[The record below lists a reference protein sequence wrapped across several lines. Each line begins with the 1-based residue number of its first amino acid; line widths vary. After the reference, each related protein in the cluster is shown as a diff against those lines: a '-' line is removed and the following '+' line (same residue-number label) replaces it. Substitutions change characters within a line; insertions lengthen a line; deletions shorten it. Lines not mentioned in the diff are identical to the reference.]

1 MFLTSESAHVD
12 NKLHVYP
19 TLRRSTAALDEAED
33 MEATSE
39 PHPADE
45 LLQSQDA
52 DGSQSYIL
60 GGY

>member
-1 MFLTSESAHVD
+1 MGV
-12 NKLHVYP
+12 NIIIQ
-19 TLRRSTAALDEAED
+19 RSTPALEEAED
-33 MEATSE
+33 PETTSE

-52 DGSQSYIL
+52 DGSQSYVL